1 MQDRVSLY
9 PGRVKLVPV
18 SGQANTYDMV
28 RADSPTQEG
37 TPLNKASML
46 KDSTASLYGLPNTA
60 VPDDVLSWISFLNKY
75 YWRRKTFSDK
85 YVVNESED
93 ERGIPITTTSSSSA
107 RKVYYADSYTF
118 NSEKSTFTLVD
129 YQFVSIYPSQAS
141 VSSLIN
147 IIGNKYVLPEGLSGS
162 FGDLPV
168 DKEFIFHTGSNLN
181 IINPSGSDTWYYCK
195 PAKKLKGKRQIE
207 DGEWQILSSYNKDE
221 FPKTG
226 LYNEMLYDFLGSP
239 VNRAAT
245 NTRIQTGKYVGTGTS
260 GEANKNSLTFDIV
273 PSIIVIYGEWGSNAS
288 VGYTVP
294 VVIVPYAG
302 MDKFGFISRSGNTAG
317 YVECNCKF
325 EGNSISW
332 WGNNA
337 INQGNMQNRQ
347 YNYVAIG

>member
-1 MQDRVSLY
+1 MKDRVPLY
-9 PGRVKLVPV
+9 PGRVTLTPV
-18 SGQANTYDMV
+18 SGQANTYDLT
-28 RADSPTQEG
+28 RADQPLQEG
-37 TPLNKASML
+37 TTLNKASLL
-46 KDSTASLYGLPNTA
+46 KDTTAALYGLPNTA

-75 YWRRKTFSDK
+75 YWRRKTFVDK

-93 ERGIPITTTSSSSA
+93 EKGVPITTSGSSA

-118 NSEKSTFTLVD
+118 NSEKSTFTLVN
-129 YQFVSIYPSQAS
+129 YQVVTVRPTQAS
-141 VSSLIN
+141 ISSLGDIFE
-147 IIGNKYVLPEGLSGS
+147 NKYVLPEGLSGS
-162 FGDLPV
+162 FGNLPV
-168 DKEFIFHTGSNLN
+168 DTQFIFHVGSNH
-181 IINPSGSDTWYYCK
+181 IITYPGSDTWYYYK
-195 PAKKLKGKRQIE
+195 PATKLLGKRQIE

-226 LYNEMLYDFLGSP
+226 LYNETLYDFLDSP
-239 VNRAAT
+239 VNRVST
-245 NTRIQTGKYVGTGTS
+245 NTRIQTGKYVGTGTF

-273 PSIIVIYGEWGSNAS
+273 PSIIVIYGEWGSNTA

-337 INQGNMQNRQ
+337 INQGNMEGYK
-347 YNYVAIG
+347 YNYIAIG